1 MRPGV
6 EQLIIAVD
14 ELADEFDA
22 DELRQLFIV
31 SDRLEAIKCR
41 AVARLDALGA
51 AAADGAINTA
61 QWLRT
66 RAGCSSREASALVK
80 RGRLL
85 NKCPALGTTWADGHL
100 SRGQVECVV
109 AKVTSSRE
117 AAFVEQAPE
126 LLAALQGLS
135 ARDTETALSHWAGKV
150 DAVVGAPPQDRSERS
165 LFLSSGHD
173 ANPHPRTASARRSG
187 RDGAPAPRSRRSLGH
202 DAREPPGRPRR
213 RHARGPGGGHRSGS
227 PWRRARRLERRGVA
241 VRRRRPSVRH
251 QRRVRGARRR
261 PDDPDHL
268 APVVY
273 RPGTPRRR
281 MPVPRV

>member
-1 MRPGV
+1 MRSGV
-6 EQLIIAVD
+6 EQLIIAVN

-22 DELRQLFIV
+22 DELRQLFIA

-41 AVARLDALGA
+41 AVARLDASGA

-85 NKCPALGTTWADGHL
+85 NKCPALGTAWADGHL

-150 DAVVGAPPQDRSERS
+150 DAVVDAPPQDRSERS
-165 LFLSSGHD
+165 LFLSSGYDGWGELSGRLDPEAYRVVSAALAAAIIVESVDEPARTPAQRRHD
-173 ANPHPRTASARRSG
+173 ALAAVARQHLDHGVPSATTRGSRPDVHVVVTLEDLEAGTG
-187 RDGAPAPRSRRSLGH
+187 RDLDGAVL
-202 DAREPPGRPRR
+202 D
-213 RHARGPGGGHRSGS
+213 GS
-227 PWRRARRLERRGVA
+227 
-241 VRRRRPSVRH
+241 SVK
-251 QRRVRGARRR
+251 
-261 PDDPDHL
+261 
-268 APVVY
+268 
-273 RPGTPRRR
+273 
-281 MPVPRV
+281 